1 LRQLAVAIEDL
12 QGRAVA
18 GDGGDVADLLVRMRN
33 ELRRAEGKLQFRGS
47 KDEPDDWFEQQRR
60 LAAEGAR

>member
-1 LRQLAVAIEDL
+1 L

-18 GDGGDVADLLVRMRN
+18 GDGDDVADLLVRMRN

-47 KDEPDDWFEQQRR
+47 KDEQDDWFEQQRR